1 MVELDWNNIPKDLCP
16 VCKTDKYL
24 SPTLQFKIN
33 PECYHK
39 ICDSCVDRIFSLG
52 PSPCPYP
59 NCGKILRK
67 NRFKTQIFDDVE
79 VERECDVRK
88 RVVAVYNKTQED
100 FKTLDEYNAYLEE
113 IEEYVYKLVNKIDV
127 EQTEQKL
134 KEYQQ
139 AHKDDIEMSNNQRDQ
154 EYEKFLKLQNLEKR
168 YKAEKNKINRE
179 IIKEEQNLKNLGKLE
194 VINQLQT
201 ASGEKDADKIIA
213 NVRDSMISKTSNYK
227 EQLEELEKNY
237 QEQRERIISG
247 LDEIK
252 EEEKPK
258 VPFTPFNGDRVVSP
272 PYEYGD
278 YKDPFLLKIVDDVQY
293 KAGGYKIDFYFHKSL
308 NDAFTGL
315 HCIIEEEKETVDQ
328 VMG

>member
-1 MVELDWNNIPKDLCP
+1 MVELNWNNIPKDLCP

-24 SPTLQFKIN
+24 SPSLQFKIN

-67 NRFKTQIFDDVE
+67 NRFKTQIFDDIE

-88 RVVAVYNKTQED
+88 RVMAVYNKTED
-100 FKTLDEYNAYLEE
+100 DFATLDEYNAYLEQVE
-113 IEEYVYKLVNKIDV
+113 DYVYKLVNRIDV

-134 KEYQQ
+134 KDYQIE
-139 AHKDDIEMSNNQRDQ
+139 HKHDIEMSNNQRDQ
-154 EYEKFLKLQNLEKR
+154 EHAKFVKLQNLEKR
-168 YKAEKNKINRE
+168 YRTEKNKINRE
-179 IIKEEQNLKNLGKLE
+179 IFKEEQNLKNLSKTE

-213 NVRDSMISKTSNYK
+213 NVRDSMVSKTDIYK
-227 EQLEELEKNY
+227 QQLEELEKNY
-237 QEQRERIISG
+237 QEEREIIISG
-247 LDEIK
+247 KDEIK

-258 VPFTPFNGDRVVSP
+258 MPFTPFNGDRMPTP

-278 YKDPFLLKIVDDVQY
+278 YKDPFLSKMVDDIQY
-293 KAGGYKIDFYFHKSL
+293 RAGGYKLDVYFQKSL
-308 NDAFTGL
+308 DDAFTGL
-315 HCIIEEEKETVDQ
+315 DCIIEEEKDVADQ
-328 VMG
+328 IMV